1 MLMQQDEKESERE
14 MATPLSAREAR
25 SEQEKRQRLS
35 REARIQHI
43 LAVSQALFSTHAY
56 DAIAIEDLA
65 AAAGMSKGLLY
76 HYFASKRELYLAT
89 LRNVLAQML
98 QFTELHPDLH
108 VGLSETLA
116 LFEQYPGLAKMVLRA
131 GIGSDPEVDALLTAY
146 RQQQL
151 EQVYHGLGL
160 SNPHPLVMLG
170 LCGWLSLLEEVCM
183 QWVLQPEVNREQ
195 VILLLEQSL
204 RAILASTATTEAL
217 LAQADASSE
226 TPEISQMAEIE
237 ATTGETDGRH

>member
-1 MLMQQDEKESERE
+1 
-14 MATPLSAREAR
+14 MATPMSAREAP

-56 DAIAIEDLA
+56 DEIAIEDLA

-108 VGLSETLA
+108 VGLSETLS

-146 RQQQL
+146 RHQQL
-151 EQVYHGLGL
+151 EQVYQGLGL

-170 LCGWLSLLEEVCM
+170 LRGWLSLLEEVCM

-204 RAILASTATTEAL
+204 RAILASTVATEAL
-217 LAQADASSE
+217 LAQAAGSSE
-226 TPEISQMAEIE
+226 TPEISQVTEIE
-237 ATTGETDGRH
+237 VSNGETEVRH

>member
-1 MLMQQDEKESERE
+1 MTTSMSVRE
-14 MATPLSAREAR
+14 VP
-25 SEQEKRQRLS
+25 SEQEKRVRLS
-35 REARIQHI
+35 REARIAHI

-56 DAIAIEDLA
+56 DEIAIEDLA

-108 VGLSETLA
+108 AGLAETLS

-131 GIGSDPEVDALLTAY
+131 GIGVDPEVDALLTSY

-170 LCGWLSLLEEVCM
+170 LRGWLSLLEEVCT

-204 RAILASTATTEAL
+204 RAILASTVTTGAL
-217 LAQADASSE
+217 LAQEDFHREVVDKS
-226 TPEISQMAEIE
+226 
-237 ATTGETDGRH
+237 

>member
-1 MLMQQDEKESERE
+1 MQQDEKESKRE
-14 MATPLSAREAR
+14 VTTSMSVRESP

-43 LAVSQALFSTHAY
+43 LAVSQELFSTNAY
-56 DAIAIEDLA
+56 DEIAIEDFA
-65 AAAGMSKGLLY
+65 VAAGMSKGLLY
-76 HYFASKRELYLAT
+76 HYFAGKRELYLAT

-98 QFTELHPDLH
+98 QFTDLHPDLH
-108 VGLSETLA
+108 AGLAETLS

-131 GIGSDPEVDALLTAY
+131 GIGSDPEVDALLTDY
-146 RQQQL
+146 REQQL
-151 EQVYHGLGL
+151 KQVCQGLGL

-170 LCGWLSLLEEVCM
+170 LRGWLSLLEEVCM

-204 RAILASTATTEAL
+204 RAILASTDTTEAL
-217 LAQADASSE
+217 LAQEDL
-226 TPEISQMAEIE
+226 PGE
-237 ATTGETDGRH
+237 AVDMS